1 MVRVKY
7 SKTRDFF
14 YNLSPWILAAACVL
28 LFFVLTLFTFN
39 NYQREKKLVIDAL
52 TQKGVTILRFIN
64 SSSRESMR
72 ANFRG
77 SQELLPWEE
86 HAQVAMEQAAE
97 QPGVDYVAL
106 VDIQNQIIAGAGT
119 KFSEKKLSV
128 ADLSFFSSLRANQ
141 PDSIVL
147 RTVEDGEG
155 ERRSF
160 QVAGLFRSPGGSG
173 PFPGMGMR
181 PGGRRMKMHETGRQP
196 MLAHLRGEMD
206 RLTRVHPVLI
216 VQLNLEQFT
225 SPVKRQV
232 LQMVILFVVFV
243 LVAVGSLLSILTLR
257 GLKGS
262 RLHLGRVEEELQRSE
277 RLATLGKMAAGVA
290 HELRNPLSSIKG
302 LAILLKSKFIGEE
315 EGIEAAT
322 LLVQEVTR
330 LNRSIEELL
339 DYAKASKL
347 NKVTVDVNAI
357 VKKIALLV
365 EIDLEAQNISLD
377 LNLTETLPALEADDD
392 KLNQV
397 FLNLFLNGIQA
408 MDSGGGILAVSS
420 HRKGKN
426 VVVVVEDTGSGIAEE
441 NLQKVFD
448 PYFTTKSDGT
458 GLGLALSAKKVEEH
472 EGEIVLASRPG
483 EGTSVE
489 VVLPIQAG

>member
-1 MVRVKY
+1 MVRAKY

-28 LFFVLTLFTFN
+28 LFFVLTLFAFN

-77 SQELLPWEE
+77 AQDLLPWEE
-86 HAQVAMEQAAE
+86 HAQVAIEQAAE
-97 QPGVDYVAL
+97 QPGVDYVVL
-106 VDIQNQIIAGAGT
+106 VDIQNQIIAGAGV
-119 KFSEKKLSV
+119 KFSEKKVSGT
-128 ADLSFFSSLRANQ
+128 DISFFSSLRVNQ

-147 RTVEDGEG
+147 RTVEDEEG

-160 QVAGLFRSPGGSG
+160 QVAGLFQSPRGSG

-181 PGGRRMKMHETGRQP
+181 PGGRRMKMHKTGRQP
-196 MLAHLRGEMD
+196 MFAHFKGEIN
-206 RLTRVHPVLI
+206 RLTRAHPVLI
-216 VQLNLEQFT
+216 VQLNLEQFS

-232 LQMVILFVVFV
+232 LQMVILFVVFI
-243 LVAVGSLLSILTLR
+243 LVAVGSFLSLLTLR

-262 RLHLGRVEEELQRSE
+262 RVHLGRVEKELQRSE
-277 RLATLGKMAAGVA
+277 RLAALGKMAAGVA

-302 LAILLKSKFIGEE
+302 LAILLKSKFTGEE

-339 DYAKASKL
+339 DYAKPAKL

-357 VKKIALLV
+357 VKKTALLV

-377 LNLTETLPALEADDD
+377 LNLTETLPAIEADDD

-408 MDSGGGILAVSS
+408 MDSGGILTVSS
-420 HRKGKN
+420 HLKGKS
-426 VVVVVEDTGSGIAEE
+426 VVVVVEDTGSGIADE
-441 NLQKVFD
+441 NQQKVFD

-458 GLGLALSAKKVEEH
+458 GLGLALSAKIIEEH
-472 EGEIVLASRPG
+472 EGKIVLSSRPG
-483 EGTSVE
+483 EGTRVE